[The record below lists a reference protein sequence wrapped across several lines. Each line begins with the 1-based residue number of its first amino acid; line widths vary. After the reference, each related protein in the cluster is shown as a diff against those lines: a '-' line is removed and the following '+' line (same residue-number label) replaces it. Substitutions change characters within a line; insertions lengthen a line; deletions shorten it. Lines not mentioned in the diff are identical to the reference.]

1 MKQIMSGIRL
11 TVGLVMLFFWSCSKD
26 SDSDPQ
32 PQPGPTPGGNAANVV
47 MQNFNFNPATLT
59 VAPGTT
65 VTWTNRDTETH
76 TVTADD
82 NSFNSPGI
90 NPGGT
95 YSRAFNTADTITYHC
110 TPHPEMRGTI
120 IVR

>member
-90 NPGGT
+90 NPNAT
-95 YSRAFNTADTITYHC
+95 YSRTFSTADTITYHC

>member
-32 PQPGPTPGGNAANVV
+32 PQPGPTPGNAANVV

-82 NSFNSPGI
+82 NSFNSSGI

-95 YSRAFNTADTITYHC
+95 YSRSFSTADTITYHC
-110 TPHPEMRGTI
+110 IPHPAMRGTI